1 MLTWAHLVFINEKNF
16 PSEDA
21 EETVVV
27 VELVLAVV
35 DAAVVAVVAVVDAVD
50 AAVVDTAIVAVVV
63 EPAVAGFPLLCT
75 VRNGQSSFFF

>member
-1 MLTWAHLVFINEKNF
+1 MTFPKIETYSFSKSLLTWAHLVFINEKNF

-35 DAAVVAVVAVVDAVD
+35 DAAVVAVVD
-50 AAVVDTAIVAVVV
+50 AAIVVYYSKCL
-63 EPAVAGFPLLCT
+63 FY
-75 VRNGQSSFFF
+75 